1 MEIIKL
7 GFIVEDIAA
16 EFGKQTATTTLTIV
30 VEDENDNNPKFR
42 NSFYKR
48 SIPENSPHG
57 VTIMSVVADDMDKN
71 KTIRYSLE
79 GPKEITELL
88 HLDMETGEIV
98 VSNKID
104 YEIFPWLNF
113 TVRATDSGHPPR
125 SSLAEVFI
133 QVIDENDN
141 NPYFP
146 IDTTNFTVYENS
158 MIGTRIA
165 TIQALD
171 PDSGAFG
178 KITYLIDRVSASV
191 SIYEGMPCLRYELIV
206 LLYFLQGKF
215 SIDPDTGL
223 LVVADFLDREKQ
235 DSYMI
240 VIEAWD
246 NYQFGYLSG
255 ESRNAFKQIL

>member
-1 MEIIKL
+1 MIKLLDREKVEIIKL

-57 VTIMSVVADDMDKN
+57 VTIMSVVAYDMDKN

-79 GPKEITELL
+79 GPKEITDLL
-88 HLDMETGEIV
+88 HLDAETGEIV
-98 VSNKID
+98 VANKID
-104 YEIFPWLNF
+104 YEVFPWLNF

-146 IDTTNFTVYENS
+146 NDVTNFTVYENS

-165 TIQALD
+165 TIQAHD

-191 SIYEGMPCLRYELIV
+191 STLNL
-206 LLYFLQGKF
+206 
-215 SIDPDTGL
+215 
-223 LVVADFLDREKQ
+223 
-235 DSYMI
+235 
-240 VIEAWD
+240 
-246 NYQFGYLSG
+246 N
-255 ESRNAFKQIL
+255 